1 MRASLPL
8 AIALTFTLFPG
19 ALQAQP
25 ELCGGA
31 PATLLDNS
39 RVSGGLSTAITLSDL
54 DGDGRLEILSGDAQ
68 GKVHIWNADGRRRR
82 QWPKWVQNGS
92 IFGPVSVADIDGDG
106 RVDVVVTSHNDAVIH
121 AWRASGGVVT
131 GFPLRIG
138 GFDEAVR
145 GFRRPIEAPETGF
158 LRGGAMLTDLDGD
171 AVPDVVAGASH
182 GLIHG
187 LTEPFPDEVPGWPVQ
202 GPSNFQVTPASADLD
217 GDGSPEVVLH
227 GGNTVSV
234 FRADGSPFPGWPR
247 SPGLSHTNPVL
258 GDLDGDGTPEVVVAA
273 GNTLRAYRSNGS
285 LLFGPVVIN
294 SDDQFHYSSI
304 ALGDVTGDGLPE
316 VFIGTLQGAI
326 WGFGG
331 NGANLPGWPVDVGP
345 GPVNSS
351 PLIVDLDS
359 DGTRD
364 VLVLAERGATL
375 HALGA
380 DGSPIC
386 PLVTLGGVAFASPAV
401 GDLDGDGLGEV
412 VAPTYGG
419 GIYLLGLPGAWT
431 PSRAPW
437 PMYLANERHTG
448 ELQ

>member
-1 MRASLPL
+1 MRPSFPL
-8 AIALTFTLFPG
+8 AVALALTLFPG

-25 ELCGGA
+25 SLCGGA
-31 PATLLDNS
+31 SATLLDNS
-39 RVSGGLSTAITLSDL
+39 RVGGGLSASITLSDL
-54 DGDGRLEILSGDAQ
+54 DGDGTLEILSGDAQ
-68 GKVHIWNADGRRRR
+68 GNVHIWNADGRRRQ
-82 QWPKWVQNGS
+82 QWPKSVPSGA
-92 IFGPVSVADIDGDG
+92 IFGSPSVADINGDG
-106 RVDVVVTSHNDAVIH
+106 QVDVVVTSLNDAVIH
-121 AWRASGGVVT
+121 AWRASGGVVS

-138 GFDEAVR
+138 GVDEAVR
-145 GFRRPIEAPETGF
+145 GFRRPIEAPESVF

-171 AVPDVVAGASH
+171 AVPDVVAGATH

-187 LTEPFPDEVPGWPVQ
+187 LTEPFPDEAPGWPVQ
-202 GPSNFQVTPASADLD
+202 GPSNFQVTPVSADLD
-217 GDGSPEVVLH
+217 GDGSSEIVLH
-227 GGNTVSV
+227 GGNAVSV
-234 FRADGSPFPGWPR
+234 FRADGTPFPGWPR
-247 SPGLSHTNPVL
+247 SPGLSHTNPAL

-273 GNTLRAYRSNGS
+273 DSTLSAFRSNGS
-285 LLFGPVVIN
+285 LLFGPVFIGN
-294 SDDQFHYSSI
+294 DQFLYSSI

-316 VFIGTLQGAI
+316 IFIGTEQGAI

-331 NGANLPGWPVDVGP
+331 NGANLPGWPVEVGP

-351 PLIVDLDS
+351 PLIVDLDG
-359 DGTRD
+359 DGSRD

-386 PLVTLGGVAFASPAV
+386 PLVTLGGAAFASPAV

-412 VAPTYGG
+412 VAPTFGG
-419 GIYLLGLPGAWT
+419 GIFLLGLPGAWT

-448 ELQ
+448 ELP